1 MPSRLGWLG
10 LAIAVVAG
18 MLVGF
23 AGSTLLYR
31 YRILR
36 VPGEPVIKRIVREL
50 DLTATQRQ
58 QIFDIIRETH
68 RKVRALHR
76 ETRREFLHRR
86 QEIFRD
92 SYLRIRAILTPEQQK
107 KLDKRFIPPWMR
119 RQAEKG
125 TQSSVAPAASPTP
138 AP

>member
-1 MPSRLGWLG
+1 MPGRLGWVG

-50 DLTATQRQ
+50 DLTASQRQ
-58 QIFDIIRETH
+58 QIFAIIRETH
-68 RKVRALHR
+68 RKVRALRRETHR
-76 ETRREFLHRR
+76 EFIRRRE
-86 QEIFRD
+86 EIFHD

-107 KLDKRFIPPWMR
+107 RLDKRFIPPWMR
-119 RQAEKG
+119 RQAEKAAESP
-125 TQSSVAPAASPTP
+125 TPAASPTP

>member
-1 MPSRLGWLG
+1 
-10 LAIAVVAG
+10 

-50 DLTATQRQ
+50 DLTASQRQ
-58 QIFDIIRETH
+58 QIFQIIRETH
-68 RKVRALHR
+68 RKVHALHR
-76 ETRREFLHRR
+76 ETHREFISRR
-86 QEIFRD
+86 QDIFRD

-119 RQAEKG
+119 RQAAMA
-125 TQSSVAPAASPTP
+125 TRSPAPSSSAAPASSP

>member
-1 MPSRLGWLG
+1 
-10 LAIAVVAG
+10 

-23 AGSTLLYR
+23 AASTLLYR

-58 QIFDIIRETH
+58 QIFDIIHETH
-68 RKVRALHR
+68 RKVHQLRREMHR
-76 ETRREFLHRR
+76 EFIRRRE
-86 QEIFRD
+86 QIFRD
-92 SYLRIRAILTPEQQK
+92 SYMRIRAILTPEQQK

-119 RQAEKG
+119 RQAGME
-125 TQSSVAPAASPTP
+125 TQSPAPSSSPAPAASP
-138 AP
+138 APSP